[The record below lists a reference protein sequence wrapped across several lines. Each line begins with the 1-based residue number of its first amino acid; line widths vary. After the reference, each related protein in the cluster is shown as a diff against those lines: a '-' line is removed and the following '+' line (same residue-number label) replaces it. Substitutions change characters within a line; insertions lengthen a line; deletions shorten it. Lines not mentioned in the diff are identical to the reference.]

1 MSYLA
6 SCDDICVLRQEVD
19 ELALA
24 LVTPLRAE
32 DDGDLRDSGP
42 AAPVGRGILPR
53 NAVRHLAFVRSFRE
67 VTVYGD
73 DNDQAIWRKLR
84 FFFERNGTER
94 SHAVVPPLHTAQQ
107 LTLLPH
113 FSSKHE
119 AHEGTNGE
127 H

>member
-84 FFFERNGTER
+84 FFLG
-94 SHAVVPPLHTAQQ
+94 
-107 LTLLPH
+107 
-113 FSSKHE
+113 
-119 AHEGTNGE
+119 
-127 H
+127 